1 MTTSLLP
8 LPPFLGGQQNR
19 FQSWEEQE
27 KEWQDWEMRSV
38 GDSYMIRIGREA
50 SSAMF
55 LFENRE
61 VDVIHIKIVTEAMG
75 LANMTQGEWVGW

>member
-1 MTTSLLP
+1 
-8 LPPFLGGQQNR
+8 
-19 FQSWEEQE
+19 
-27 KEWQDWEMRSV
+27 MRSV

-61 VDVIHIKIVTEAMG
+61 VDVIHIKIVTEAIG
-75 LANMTQGEWVGW
+75 LANMT